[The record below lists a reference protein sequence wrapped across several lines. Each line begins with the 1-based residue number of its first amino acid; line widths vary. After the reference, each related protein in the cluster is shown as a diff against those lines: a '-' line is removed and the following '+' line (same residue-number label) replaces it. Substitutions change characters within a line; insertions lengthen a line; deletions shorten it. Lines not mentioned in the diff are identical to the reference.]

1 MQNTHKLVFS
11 DSERIALEDAIEVYK
26 KFIEDK
32 IEDRIEAPYW
42 ARLRAIKRLE
52 EKLNKN

>member
-11 DSERIALEDAIEVYK
+11 DSERIALEEAIEIYK

-32 IEDRIEAPYW
+32 IEAPYW

-52 EKLNKN
+52 QKLNQN

>member
-1 MQNTHKLVFS
+1 MQNTHKLLFS
-11 DSERIALEDAIEVYK
+11 DSERIALEEAIEIYK

-32 IEDRIEAPYW
+32 TGNKIESPYW

>member
-1 MQNTHKLVFS
+1 MQNTHTLIFS

-32 IEDRIEAPYW
+32 IGDKIEAPYW

-52 EKLNKN
+52 NKLL